1 MGGPGDVELCI
12 DEHGDPVDP
21 LVLLVSGAAASYDF
35 WDADLCR
42 AIAAGGRHVVR
53 YDHRDTGRS
62 TTSSPGKP
70 GYTNQD
76 LLRDPFRLLDALG
89 VQQAHVVGM
98 SMGGGIAQAM
108 AAELPDRLLTLTL
121 MSTSPAG
128 ERSLS
133 TPLPPTEPRL
143 ARTFEDPPPDP
154 DWTDREA
161 VVSYLVEVERPYAGT
176 LGFDENEA
184 RRRYTVVVDRSIDV
198 AAAAN
203 HWSIEGSSPTFP
215 MSAIAV
221 PTLVMH
227 GTEDPLFPLPHGEA
241 LAAEIPNA
249 RLVTLAGV
257 GHEVP
262 PPALWDTVVDEI
274 TRHTAMSTGSTT

>member
-1 MGGPGDVELCI
+1 M
-12 DEHGDPVDP
+12 
-21 LVLLVSGAAASYDF
+21 
-35 WDADLCR
+35 
-42 AIAAGGRHVVR
+42 
-53 YDHRDTGRS
+53 
-62 TTSSPGKP
+62 
-70 GYTNQD
+70 
-76 LLRDPFRLLDALG
+76 
-89 VQQAHVVGM
+89 
-98 SMGGGIAQAM
+98 
-108 AAELPDRLLTLTL
+108 
-121 MSTSPAG
+121 
-128 ERSLS
+128 
-133 TPLPPTEPRL
+133 
-143 ARTFEDPPPDP
+143 
-154 DWTDREA
+154 REA
-161 VVSYLVEVERPYAGT
+161 VLDVGSNTAHL
-176 LGFDENEA
+176 L
-184 RRRYTVVVDRSIDV
+184 VVDRSIDV